1 MKRGIGRFIRQNAI
15 ALLALFLALGGT
27 SFAAAGL
34 INGSQIKPHTIAKNR
49 LTNTAIAQL
58 KGNRGQRG
66 VQGTPG
72 TRGPTGPQGVQGAQG
87 AQGAQGVQGVQGTQG
102 PPGPVNLD
110 YETGSQLVQPGGDG
124 LVQIPC
130 PVNMVATGGGVMT
143 DPASSAVTISE
154 SDWIDWPNPPFT
166 ANAWEGRAHNGG
178 TSAVNLIVDVICTSP
193 DSISALPS
201 AAARRAHK

>member
-15 ALLALFLALGGT
+15 GLLALFLALGGT
-27 SFAAAGL
+27 SFAAASL

-49 LTNTAIAQL
+49 LTNAAIAQL
-58 KGNRGQRG
+58 KGNRGLRG
-66 VQGTPG
+66 AQGAPG
-72 TRGPTGPQGVQGAQG
+72 ARGPTGAQGTQGVP
-87 AQGAQGVQGVQGTQG
+87 GVQGVQGKEG

-124 LVQIPC
+124 LVQVPC
-130 PVNMVATGGGVMT
+130 PVNMVVTGGGAAS
-143 DPASSAVTISE
+143 DPASPAVTISE

-178 TSAVNLIVDVICTSP
+178 ASAVNLVVDVICANPT
-193 DSISALPS
+193 SISAPS
-201 AAARRAHK
+201 SEAPGRANK

>member
-15 ALLALFLALGGT
+15 ALLALFLALSGT
-27 SFAAAGL
+27 AFGAANL

-58 KGNRGQRG
+58 KGSRGARG
-66 VQGTPG
+66 VQGAAG
-72 TRGPTGPQGVQGAQG
+72 TRGPTGAQG
-87 AQGAQGVQGVQGTQG
+87 AQGTQGTQGVQGNQG

-130 PVNMVATGGGVMT
+130 PVNMVATGGGVTT
-143 DPASSAVTISE
+143 DPASPAVTISE
-154 SDWIDWPNPPFT
+154 SDWIDWANPPFT
-166 ANAWEGRAHNGG
+166 ANAWEGQIHNGSA
-178 TSAVNLIVDVICTSP
+178 SAVNLFVDVICTSP
-193 DSISALPS
+193 TSISA
-201 AAARRAHK
+201 AALEAPGRAHR